1 MLDKC
6 GKAQSRRQSDESR
19 LMFKIYKKMNIKKIL
34 NTNPNT
40 LLVISAADL
49 KEFAIELMDEC
60 NNSSKSGNRSDK
72 YLTITETEKKY
83 GISKT
88 TLWRWSKDGYLPKVK
103 LGGKCYYRETD
114 ITKLMEGGLV

>member
-1 MLDKC
+1 MSI
-6 GKAQSRRQSDESR
+6 AET
-19 LMFKIYKKMNIKKIL
+19 L

-49 KEFAIELMDEC
+49 KEFALELMDER

-103 LGGKCYYRETD
+103 LGGKCFSRESD